1 MVTIENYEEY
11 MILFADGELNAAEQ
25 QELLAFV
32 KANPHLEAEMKA
44 YAGAKLLPDTNM
56 VFANKDA
63 LLKEEAP
70 KKGSIIINLR
80 QWVAYGAA
88 AGVAAVLLTVL
99 LKWNGQKEVTITSN
113 NPIKKVNSIDTI
125 VKEKN
130 VVVAPLVAEQ
140 KNVTKKVSNKNLKRI
155 VTNPEPQRYTN
166 KEQKKQVMQPVPE
179 PEQKEEI
186 TRVDIAPMKKIKNNS
201 RKDEEINMEQVVE
214 VATATTNTKKSFI
227 EKLPIDEEK
236 KEGMIDMTNTIV
248 NRVQQVKD
256 ITNNLKETAL
266 VVKVG
271 NHKLKIN
278 F

>member
-63 LLKEEAP
+63 LLKEEAS

-236 KEGMIDMTNTIV
+236 KEGMIDMTNTIA